1 MLDADGTP
9 WCEAATDAGRA
20 ALARPG
26 SRVETENARRHPQWV
41 AVATHQ
47 RLMVWLTFV
56 MSSPRAIFLALF
68 ALCIAAAAILVAG
81 CDSSGTVIATDAGAD
96 ATGPDVVVNFDGPT
110 LFDVVAPVDSGAG
123 EADAAPSSD
132 AAAFAF
138 IEFSE
143 VPVGGGAFTAA
154 FFAAPRQPPPGCTGQ
169 APDGGSCL
177 VTTCPDH
184 APTDAGLVV
193 LASAGALDVTGG
205 AFGDAGVQVGA
216 DTLGSYLYNTTGP
229 MFAPGDMLGVSGAG
243 GTVPA
248 FPMQTLAA
256 PAAITVT
263 APEPGDGGTL
273 VIPTSKDLAVTWT
286 GGVPG
291 DHVIFTLNVL
301 FASGASAS
309 TACSWDAQAGQ
320 GTVPANAL
328 APLVAGTAQAGG
340 STAVWYQQAQTS
352 FATGRWAVTMQ
363 ADIHGGSLATFQ

>member
-1 MLDADGTP
+1 M
-9 WCEAATDAGRA
+9 AGFA
-20 ALARPG
+20 MP
-26 SRVETENARRHPQWV
+26 
-41 AVATHQ
+41 
-47 RLMVWLTFV
+47 
-56 MSSPRAIFLALF
+56 SPRAIFLALF
-68 ALCIAAAAILVAG
+68 ALCIATAAILGAG
-81 CDSSGTVIATDAGAD
+81 CDSTGTVIATDAGAGD

-110 LFDVVAPVDSGAG
+110 LFDVAAPVDSGAG

-143 VPVGGGAFTAA
+143 VPVGGGTFTAA
-154 FFAAPRQPPPGCTGQ
+154 FFAAPRQPPPGCAGQ
-169 APDGGSCL
+169 VPDGG
-177 VTTCPDH
+177 
-184 APTDAGLVV
+184 
-193 LASAGALDVTGG
+193 
-205 AFGDAGVQVGA
+205 FGDAGIQVGA
-216 DTLGSYLYNTTGP
+216 DNLGSYHYNTTGP

-263 APEPGDGGTL
+263 SPEPGDGGTL
-273 VIPTSKDLAVTWT
+273 VIPTSKSLAVTWT

-328 APLVAGTAQAGG
+328 GPLVAAHSRARLAADLNAAGVPCG
-340 STAVWYQQAQTS
+340 PVNDIRDA
-352 FATGRWAVTMQ
+352 FA
-363 ADIHGGSLATFQ
+363 LATELGLGSIVEMAEGVRQVANPISLDGTPVSYRRIPPRLGADDAAVRAWLGAGEGELTG

>member
-1 MLDADGTP
+1 M
-9 WCEAATDAGRA
+9 AG
-20 ALARPG
+20 
-26 SRVETENARRHPQWV
+26 
-41 AVATHQ
+41 
-47 RLMVWLTFV
+47 FV
-56 MSSPRAIFLALF
+56 MSSPRAILLALF
-68 ALCIAAAAILVAG
+68 ALCIATAAILVAG

-123 EADAAPSSD
+123 EADATPSSD

-154 FFAAPRQPPPGCTGQ
+154 FFATPREPPPGCAAQT
-169 APDGGSCL
+169 PDGGSCL
-177 VTTCPDH
+177 VTTCPGH

-193 LASAGALDVTGG
+193 LASAGALEVTGG
-205 AFGDAGVQVGA
+205 AFGEAGVQVGA
-216 DTLGSYLYNTTGP
+216 DNLGSYLYNTTGP
-229 MFAPGDMLGVSGAG
+229 MFAPGDMLGVSAAG

-248 FPMQTLAA
+248 FPAQTLAA

-263 APEPGDGGTL
+263 SPETGDAGTL

-286 GGVPG
+286 GGVPS
-291 DHVIFTLNVL
+291 DHVVFTLNVL